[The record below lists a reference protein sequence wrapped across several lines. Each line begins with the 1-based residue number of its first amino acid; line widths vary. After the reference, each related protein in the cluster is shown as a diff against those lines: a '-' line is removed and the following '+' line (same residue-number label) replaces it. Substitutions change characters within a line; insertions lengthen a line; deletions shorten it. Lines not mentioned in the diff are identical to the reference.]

1 MKPQN
6 GKWKKVNSLNMTNRK
21 FTIYKLHFT
30 SPLHIGD
37 ARDDYSISLKTIASD
52 TMYAALTSCLA
63 KLGKEIP
70 NNGDL
75 GCTISSLFP
84 FYQKEKGADAILF
97 FPKPLKQTLPTLNDL
112 TKAKAVKKVSWLD
125 KTYFEKVING
135 EQLFVNSID
144 VDNVQG
150 DFLTGDNDFDKDF
163 ITSQVFPRVT
173 VSRDGSEDAKPFY
186 MDRIFFKDYSGLFF
200 MVEGDTSKIIP
211 ALNLLQTEGI
221 GTDRNVGNGYFEY
234 EENSLEL
241 ELPDNGNYS
250 LTLSSFIPESKE
262 QLTELLDGGNVA
274 YDFARRGGWITT
286 PPHNTIRKNIVYAFT
301 AASVFAKQISDVSA
315 LGKIVDLKPELDFDP
330 NVNHPIWRCGKAL
343 FIPIKI

>member
-1 MKPQN
+1 MAKH
-6 GKWKKVNSLNMTNRK
+6 R

-37 ARDDYSISLKTIASD
+37 ARDDYSVSLKTITSD

-63 KLGKEIP
+63 KLGKTIP
-70 NNGDL
+70 DNGDL
-75 GCTISSLFP
+75 GCTISNLFP

-97 FPKPLKQTLPTLNDL
+97 FPKPIKQTLPTLNDL
-112 TKAKAVKKVSWLD
+112 TKAKTVKKVSWLD

-135 EQLFVNSID
+135 EQLFADNRDVN
-144 VDNVQG
+144 NVKG
-150 DFLTGDNDFDKDF
+150 DFLTNIPMFDEKF
-163 ITSQVFPRVT
+163 ISSQVFPRVT
-173 VSRDGSEDAKPFY
+173 ISRDGSEDAKPFY
-186 MDRIFFKDYSGLFF
+186 MDRIFFKDYSGLYFI
-200 MVEGDTSKIIP
+200 VEGDTSKIKP
-211 ALNLLQTEGI
+211 ALDLLCTEGI

-250 LTLSSFIPESKE
+250 LALSSFIPESKE
-262 QLTELLDGGNVA
+262 QLTELLDGDDVA

-286 PPHNTIRKNIVYAFT
+286 PPHNTIRKNTVYAFT
-301 AASVFAKQISDVSA
+301 AASVFSKQTSDVCT
-315 LGKIVDLKPELDFDP
+315 LGKIVDLKPELDFGP
-330 NVNHPIWRCGKAL
+330 KVNHPIWRCGKAL